1 MRDGDS
7 LIKARYALTILRVA
21 QHVDRKTA
29 ARLVWG
35 IARDLPH
42 PNERPEI
49 ARIHLGAINSFAR
62 LATALNEPTDLNR
75 QNLWA
80 SAIEAASDWFRAV
93 GGLGTGKRP
102 PAARFPPPARRNAI
116 QRPFR

>member
-62 LATALNEPTDLNR
+62 LATSLNEPTDLNR
-75 QNLWA
+75 QKLWA

-93 GGLGTGKRP
+93 GG
-102 PAARFPPPARRNAI
+102 
-116 QRPFR
+116 